1 MYDKSMSVLLTQL
14 PYFLCSLAA
23 FGSAAFCTVMV
34 RKRLRPRWWILGVGA
49 YAALGVG
56 FFLLA
61 ATSSTG
67 GYFPRSAVATPI
79 RYAYL
84 VGGALWCALL
94 ILVARSAVYVERG
107 QARARAGDDP
117 PGCVGGF
124 LLALMTRLLW
134 DRRGD

>member
-1 MYDKSMSVLLTQL
+1 MYNKSVLVLLTQL

-23 FGSAAFCTVMV
+23 FGSAAFCAVMV
-34 RKRLRPRWWILGVGA
+34 RKRLRPRWWVLGVGA

-67 GYFPRSAVATPI
+67 GYLPRSAVATPI

-94 ILVARSAVYVERG
+94 MLIARGAVHVERG
-107 QARARAGDDP
+107 QTRTQTTDSP
-117 PGCVGGF
+117 PGCIGGMI
-124 LLALMTRLLW
+124 LALMTRLLW